1 VRTSLRLALV
11 LAVATAALVAAC
23 SAGGGGGSE
32 GRLGQIK
39 SKKEIMVAGAVSVPL
54 IISSPS
60 GEFSGLEHEMLQKF
74 ATELGV
80 KLTMV
85 PTSFDVVVSGLQTD
99 KWDLVPALCRT
110 PARQEVI
117 DFTTQTTVDYKNQ
130 FYFKKDN
137 PDLQGAAKFADINR
151 PEVSVATNPGAAG
164 YELLKK
170 VAPNAEAKPFPGQGD
185 AEILQQVLSDRAD
198 GAFVDWPIVSSAI
211 ERAYPGQFTFIPA
224 DMTNEETTC
233 PVAWGTKKGET
244 ALQKAADDF
253 LKKLASSG
261 ELKTLQDK
269 WFTPENVVLT
279 P

>member
-1 VRTSLRLALV
+1 VTPGLA

-23 SAGGGGGSE
+23 STGGAGGAE

-39 SKKEIMVAGAVSVPL
+39 SKGEIQVAGAVSIPL
-54 IISSPS
+54 IISDPS
-60 GEFSGLEHEMLQKF
+60 GNFSGLEHEMLGLFAQK
-74 ATELGV
+74 LGV

-110 PARQEVI
+110 PKRLEVI

-130 FYFKKDN
+130 FYFKKGN
-137 PDLQGAAKFADINR
+137 ADLANAKEFADLNR

-164 YELLKK
+164 YELLKS
-170 VAPNAEAKPFPGQGD
+170 VAPNAEAKAFPGQGD

-198 GAFVDWPIVSSAI
+198 GAFVDWPIVASAI
-211 ERAYPGQFTFIPA
+211 ERAHPGVFTFVPA
-224 DMTNEETTC
+224 DMTNQPTTC
-233 PVAWGTKKGET
+233 PVAWGIKKGEA

-253 LKKLASSG
+253 LKELASSG
-261 ELKTLQDK
+261 KLKELQDK
-269 WFTPENVVLT
+269 WFTPEFVKLT

>member
-1 VRTSLRLALV
+1 MRRSVILGLTM
-11 LAVATAALVAAC
+11 AVATAALVAAC
-23 SAGGGGGSE
+23 SSGPGGGE

-39 SKKEIMVAGAVSVPL
+39 SKGEILVAGAVSIPL
-54 IISSPS
+54 IISDAS
-60 GEFSGLEHEMLQKF
+60 GQFSGLEHEMLGEF
-74 ATELGV
+74 AKSIGV

-85 PTSFDVVVSGLQTD
+85 PTSFDAVVSGLQTD

-110 PARQEVI
+110 PKRLEVI

-137 PDLQGAAKFADINR
+137 PDLQGATKFADVNK

-198 GAFVDWPIVSSAI
+198 GAFVDWPIVANAI
-211 ERAYPGQFTFIPA
+211 ERAHPGVFAFIPQ

-233 PVAWGTKKGET
+233 PVAWGIKKGET

-253 LKKLASSG
+253 LKEYASSG
-261 ELKTLQDK
+261 KLKALQDK
-269 WFTPENVVLT
+269 WFTPDLILT

>member
-1 VRTSLRLALV
+1 MA

-23 SAGGGGGSE
+23 SSSGGGGNE

-39 SKKEIMVAGAVSVPL
+39 SKGEIQVAGAVSVPL

-60 GEFSGLEHEMLQKF
+60 GEFSGLEHEMLGKF
-74 ATELGV
+74 AQELGV
-80 KLTMV
+80 KLVMV

-110 PARQEVI
+110 PARQEII

-137 PDLQGAAKFADINR
+137 PDLEGATKFADINR

-164 YELLKK
+164 YELLKN

-224 DMTNEETTC
+224 DMTNEATTC
-233 PVAWGTKKGET
+233 PVAWGVKKGEA

-253 LKKLASSG
+253 LTKLKTSG
-261 ELKTLQDK
+261 ELQTLQDK
-269 WFTPENVVLT
+269 WFTPDNVVLT

>member
-1 VRTSLRLALV
+1 MRRSVTKGMA

-23 SAGGGGGSE
+23 STSGGGSE

-39 SKKEIMVAGAVSVPL
+39 SKGEILVAGAVSIPL
-54 IISSPS
+54 IISDAS
-60 GEFSGLEHEMLQKF
+60 GNFSGLEHEMLGLLAKK
-74 ATELGV
+74 LGV

-110 PARQEVI
+110 PKRLEVI

-137 PDLQGAAKFADINR
+137 PDLKDAKAFADINR

-164 YELLKK
+164 YELLKS

-198 GAFVDWPIVSSAI
+198 GAFVDWPIVASAI
-211 ERAYPGQFTFIPA
+211 ERAHPGVFAFIPA
-224 DMTNEETTC
+224 DMTNQPTTC
-233 PVAWGTKKGET
+233 PVAWGIKKGET

-253 LKKLASSG
+253 LKELASSG
-261 ELKTLQDK
+261 QLKALQDK
-269 WFTPENVVLT
+269 WFTPEYVKLT